1 MRLGIIGY
9 PARHS
14 LSPVMQEAA
23 LAALGMAGSYQ
34 TLEVPPA
41 ELAIAFQEVR
51 RSYRGVNV
59 TIPHKIAA
67 LDLVDHLAPEAQSI
81 GALNT
86 VVNDEGFL
94 TGYNTDAAGFTWA
107 WRQAGIELA
116 GKRVLVIGAG
126 GAARAVAYAVRQ
138 AGGELWIANRNQQ
151 RGLELAQ
158 SFGGQLVELARAQEA
173 QVVVNATSVGM
184 ADPET
189 SPLPEEYFPSQG
201 AALDLVYRPVET
213 RFLRLA
219 RQKGILAVDGL
230 AMLVGQGAAAFELW
244 TGHKAPLAAM
254 SSALERAMGYP
265 NNE

>member
-1 MRLGIIGY
+1 MRLGIIGD
-9 PARHS
+9 PIGHS
-14 LSPVMQEAA
+14 LSPAMQEAA
-23 LAALGMAGSYQ
+23 LKALGIAGSYQ
-34 TLEVPPA
+34 SLEVPA
-41 ELAIAFQEVR
+41 SELAAAFQEVR

-67 LDLVDHLAPEAQSI
+67 LNLVDRLSNEAQSI

-107 WRQAGIELA
+107 WQQASVELA
-116 GKRVLVIGAG
+116 SKRVLVLGAG
-126 GAARAVAYAVRQ
+126 GAARAVAYAVQR
-138 AGGELWIANRNQQ
+138 AGGVLWIANRNQQ

-158 SFGGQLVELARAQEA
+158 SFGGEVVELAQAQEA
-173 QVVVNATSVGM
+173 QIIVNATSVGM
-184 ADPET
+184 ADPQN
-189 SPLPEEYFPSQG
+189 SPLPEEYFPGQG
-201 AALDLVYRPVET
+201 AVMDLVYRPVET

-219 RQKGILAVDGL
+219 QQKGLVAIDGL

-244 TGHKAPLAAM
+244 TGHKAPVAAM

-265 NNE
+265 SNE